1 MPSSTSRPAWH
12 DARRTAALWAGL
24 LAGPLVWLAALE
36 VNYVMSYVACE
47 SSRFAWVLH
56 AVNAVS
62 AGLVALAGWIAWR
75 SGPARDEEQ
84 ATVPVSPATAELR
97 ARWMSVGGV
106 ATSLWFILVIVA
118 MEIPVAMLPPCAGR

>member
-1 MPSSTSRPAWH
+1 MPSSTSRRAWH
-12 DARRTAALWAGL
+12 ESRRTAALWAGL

-47 SSRFAWVLH
+47 SSAAWMLH

-62 AGLVALAGWIAWR
+62 AGIVGLAGWLAWR
-75 SGPARDEEQ
+75 SGPARSEEH
-84 ATVPVSPATAELR
+84 ATSPDSPATTELR
-97 ARWMSVGGV
+97 ARWMSAGGV
-106 ATSLWFILVIVA
+106 ATSLWFILVILA